1 MLMSKNYK
9 LLIMAGKIIAIDGP
23 AGSGKS
29 TTARLLASKIG
40 YTFLDTGAMYRVVAW
55 VALKKGLSVDDG
67 KSLEI
72 IARQVEISFKMDGD
86 INRVFLF
93 GKEMTDEIRAPEVT
107 KAVSPIS
114 VHDGVRAALVSRQ
127 RIMAKDGN
135 IVAEGRDTT
144 SVVFPDADLKI
155 FLDASIEERA
165 RRRQLELAKKGIG
178 TDFEELKKDIIE
190 RDKRDSGRKNSPLKK
205 TADAIV
211 VDTTS
216 LTIEEQ
222 VERIIRLIK
231 ARILNV

>member
-1 MLMSKNYK
+1 MSTNYK
-9 LLIMAGKIIAIDGP
+9 LSALAGKIIAIDGP

-55 VALKKGLSVDDG
+55 VAIKKGISVDDG
-67 KSLEI
+67 ESLEMI
-72 IARQVEISFKMDGD
+72 SRQVEISFEMDGE

-93 GKEMTDEIRAPEVT
+93 GKDMTDEIRTLEVT
-107 KAVSPIS
+107 KAVSPVS
-114 VHDGVRAALVSRQ
+114 VHSGVRTAMVKRQ
-127 RIMAKDGN
+127 RDLAKDGS

-144 SVVFPDADLKI
+144 SVVFPNADLKI

-165 RRRQLELAKKGIG
+165 RRRQLELVRKGIS

-190 RDKRDSGRKNSPLKK
+190 RDKRDSGRENSPLTKM
-205 TADAIV
+205 ADAV
-211 VDTTS
+211 VIDTTS
-216 LTIEEQ
+216 LTIEDQ

-231 ARILNV
+231 ARILNA

>member
-1 MLMSKNYK
+1 MSMNYK
-9 LLIMAGKIIAIDGP
+9 LSGLAGKIIAIDGP

-67 KSLEI
+67 KSLEMI
-72 IARQVEISFKMDGD
+72 SRQVEISFEMDGE

-93 GKEMTDEIRAPEVT
+93 GKDLSDEIRTPEVT
-107 KAVSPIS
+107 QAVSPVS
-114 VHDGVRAALVSRQ
+114 VHAGVRKALVKRQ
-127 RIMAKDGN
+127 RDLAKDGS

-144 SVVFPDADLKI
+144 SVVFPNADLKI
-155 FLDASIEERA
+155 YLDASIDERA
-165 RRRQLELAKKGIG
+165 RRRQLEMAHNGISTTFKQQKKN
-178 TDFEELKKDIIE
+178 IIE
-190 RDKRDSGRKNSPLKK
+190 RDKRDSERTNSPLTR
-205 TADAIV
+205 TADAVII
-211 VDTTS
+211 DTTS
-216 LTIEEQ
+216 LTIEDQ

>member
-1 MLMSKNYK
+1 MSMNYK
-9 LLIMAGKIIAIDGP
+9 LSALAGKIIAIDGP

-55 VALKKGLSVDDG
+55 VALKKGLSVDDA

-72 IARQVEISFKMDGD
+72 IARQVEITFEMDDG

-93 GKEMTDEIRAPEVT
+93 GKEMTDEIRTPEVT
-107 KAVSPIS
+107 KAVSPVS
-114 VHDGVRAALVSRQ
+114 VHDGVRAALVKRQ
-127 RIMAKDGN
+127 RFLAKEGS

-155 FLDASIEERA
+155 YLDASVEERA
-165 RRRQLELAKKGIG
+165 RRRQLELVRNGIS
-178 TDFEELKKDIIE
+178 TTFEELKKNIIE

-205 TADAIV
+205 TVDSV
-211 VDTTS
+211 VIDTTS

-231 ARILNV
+231 VRILNV